1 MKAFYQSSL
10 QEFKRKDSDEIIG
23 TIVTNSNFDD
33 TQSQK
38 KAWETQISLLKGSLS
53 SITNAELFFEY
64 TIPRIGK
71 RIDNILIYKGIIF
84 LLEFKVGAKNIL
96 QQDLDQIE
104 DYALDLKNFHE
115 MSHSRII
122 VPILI
127 ATNALIPEN
136 QSIQINTDN
145 VYNPITCSQ
154 ENLAKTINQI
164 SEQHH
169 NESSFNA
176 DSWSASRYYPTPTI
190 IEAAQALYNGHNVQE
205 ISRSE
210 AGAINLS
217 VTTQYVNKVIDD
229 CKKHHKKAICFITG
243 VPGAGKTLAGLNI
256 ANERQSY
263 KEEELTTFLSGNG
276 PLVDVLREALT
287 RDKVLQTGIRKKDAE
302 REVNSFIQN
311 IHHFRDDSVKR
322 EDAPPEKV
330 IIFDEAQR
338 AWNIEK
344 TSNFMNTKRNQSDF
358 NQSEPEFLI
367 NVMDRHQD
375 WAVIICLIGEGQE
388 INDGEAGLSE
398 WFSAL
403 QSFPEWDIYTPNHQ
417 FLKNAFPNPT
427 RVTTN
432 SNLHLALSIRAFRS
446 EQLSAWVSAVL
457 ERDYESARNLLT
469 KIDQYPIVITRS
481 LDQARNW
488 LRNKARGTE
497 RSGLLASSGARRL
510 KKEGIYVQREF
521 KAVPW
526 FLNDKEDVRSSY
538 FLEEVATEFD
548 IQGLEIDWA
557 CLAWDLDLRI
567 DGQHWEY
574 KNFVGTKWNNI
585 NKEVDQDFKKNAYR
599 VLLTR
604 ARQGMVLYIPLGDNH
619 DHTRNPKEYEAIY
632 SYLKSLGLPEL

>member
-10 QEFKRKDSDEIIG
+10 QEFKCKDSDEIIG

-38 KAWETQISLLKGSLS
+38 KAWEIQISLLKTALS
-53 SITNAELFFEY
+53 SIINAELFFEY

-71 RIDNILIYKGIIF
+71 RIDNILIYKGIVF
-84 LLEFKVGAKNIL
+84 LLEFKVGEKNIL
-96 QQDLDQIE
+96 QKDLDQIE

-127 ATNALIPEN
+127 ATKAIVPEN
-136 QSIQINTDN
+136 QSLQINTDN

-154 ENLAKTINQI
+154 ENLAKIINLI
-164 SEQHH
+164 SDSHP
-169 NESSFNA
+169 NESDLNA
-176 DSWSASRYYPTPTI
+176 DTWSASRFYPTPTI

-217 VTTQYVNKVIDD
+217 ITTQYVNQVIDH
-229 CKKHHKKAICFITG
+229 CKKYYKKAICFITG

-276 PLVDVLREALT
+276 PLVDVLREALA

-311 IHHFRDDSVKR
+311 IHHFRDDSIKR
-322 EDAPPEKV
+322 DDAPSEKV

-338 AWNIEK
+338 AWNVEK

-367 NVMDRHQD
+367 SVMDRHQD

-403 QSFPEWDIYTPNHQ
+403 KNFPEWEIYTPNHQ
-417 FLKNAFPNPT
+417 FLENTYSNST
-427 RVTTN
+427 RVTIN
-432 SNLHLALSIRAFRS
+432 SSLHLALSIRAFRS
-446 EQLSAWVSAVL
+446 EQLSSWVAALL
-457 ERDYESARNLLT
+457 ERDYKLARTLLA

-488 LRNKARGTE
+488 LRQKARGTE
-497 RSGLLASSGARRL
+497 RTGLLASSGARRL

-557 CLAWDLDLRI
+557 CVAWDLDLRI
-567 DGQHWEY
+567 EGQQWEY

-604 ARQGMVLYIPLGDNH
+604 ARQGMVIYIPLGDCH
-619 DHTRNPKEYEAIY
+619 DHTRNPEEYNTIY
-632 SYLKSLGLPEL
+632 SYLKSLGIPEL